1 MVDHKHYTWRVTGS
15 EEDSEHVALCAG
27 FPGLSFLADK
37 PVVALRGL
45 VRLVGEVMEDMP
57 ENGEPIPEPLAKKSY
72 SGKQEV

>member
-1 MVDHKHYTWRVTGS
+1 MADHKHYTWRVIGS
-15 EEDSEHVALCAG
+15 EEDSEHVALCAE

-37 PVVALRGL
+37 PVDALRGL
-45 VRLVGEVMEDMP
+45 VRLVGEVMEDMA